1 MTRISKHE
9 IPCFY
14 ITWDT
19 SRCLTMGRTASSS
32 GLFYCYQRRCL
43 KQMAKKKNKIR
54 IPSAPESWNK
64 RARIYIKGNKCSRN
78 PLSASTMEQEW
89 QCWEITCMSHC
100 ILAVLPIISIF
111 SSNLRVHS
119 KQLGI
124 QHSDQRTTWRG
135 HRLRSNSNC
144 HQRSHTNSLK
154 RCCWLLPQCWW
165 ETEAANSN
173 GDSFNHVWT
182 YKNLLSNTG

>member
-1 MTRISKHE
+1 
-9 IPCFY
+9 
-14 ITWDT
+14 
-19 SRCLTMGRTASSS
+19 
-32 GLFYCYQRRCL
+32 
-43 KQMAKKKNKIR
+43 MAKKKNKIR
-54 IPSAPESWNK
+54 IPSAPKSWNK
-64 RARIYIKGNKCSRN
+64 RAWIYIKGNKCSRN

-89 QCWEITCMSHC
+89 QCWESTCMSHY
-100 ILAVLPIISIF
+100 ILAVLPILSIF

-154 RCCWLLPQCWW
+154 RCCWLLHQCWW

-173 GDSFNHVWT
+173 GDSFYHVWT
-182 YKNLLSNTG
+182 IKFYSPIWDNTHHSLRIMSLEPRLMWSLPILKRKPVSGWK